1 MKSSLTLLFFIA
13 PCVSSF
19 IAANTKGISLAV
31 RQQSLSAPQS
41 LLFLHVQP
49 IPDHRDTLVK
59 LDDPIMSMT
68 DEHTV
73 AKHDEQQLERF
84 THHIAPIVLALY
96 LIGHY
101 LSTYHAPLTEGH
113 VNIDPMFGGGIL
125 IGTGLYLLRSSI
137 DSTFLSPA

>member
-1 MKSSLTLLFFIA
+1 MKSLTLLFFISIV

-19 IAANTKGISLAV
+19 IANTKGISLAA

-49 IPDHRDTLVK
+49 IHDHRDTLVK
-59 LDDPIMSMT
+59 LDDPIMSIT

-73 AKHDEQQLERF
+73 AKHDEQQLESF

-101 LSTYHAPLTEGH
+101 LSTYHTPLTEGH